1 MVALKHA
8 GIAAASALVGL
19 LAAVIYPL
27 LAFAV
32 VLPLMMRER
41 LREETASDIDKREA
55 LMSVPEGMHAAY
67 ASVFILTT
75 LSIATFWSW
84 GRAPYGAVDSSRF
97 VLINAG
103 EAIAPSI
110 LATLVVMQ
118 GVAGFMIGYESTR
131 RMVHNWLVQPVI
143 DKNIAKGMAQGIVEG
158 EARGKAQGI
167 AQGIAEGEARGK
179 AEAQAESDAMWLDY
193 IERMRESYEKG
204 EPFDEPTPAELRKNG
219 NAQE

>member
-1 MVALKHA
+1 MIALKHA
-8 GIAAASALVGL
+8 GIAVASALVGL

-75 LSIATFWSW
+75 LSITTFWSW
-84 GRAPYGAVDSSRF
+84 GRAPYGAVDFSRF

-110 LATLVVMQ
+110 LATLVAMQ

-143 DKNIAKGMAQGIVEG
+143 DKNIAKGVAQGV
-158 EARGKAQGI
+158 ALGK

-179 AEAQAESDAMWLDY
+179 AQGKVEAEAEINAIWLDY
-193 IERMRESYEKG
+193 IARMKESYEKG
-204 EPFDEPTPAELRKNG
+204 EPFDEPTPADLRKNG
-219 NAQE
+219 NSQE

>member
-1 MVALKHA
+1 MVALKSA
-8 GIAAASALVGL
+8 GIVAASVLIGL

-84 GRAPYGAVDSSRF
+84 GRVPYGAVDSSRF

-143 DKNIAKGMAQGIVEG
+143 DKNIAKGVAQ
-158 EARGKAQGI
+158 GKAQGI

-179 AEAQAESDAMWLDY
+179 AQGIAEGEARGKAESDAIWLDY
-193 IERMRESYEKG
+193 IARMKESYEKG
-204 EPFDEPTPAELRKNG
+204 EPFDEPTPADLRKNG
-219 NAQE
+219 NSQE

>member
-1 MVALKHA
+1 MIALKHA
-8 GIAAASALVGL
+8 GIAVASALVGL

-75 LSIATFWSW
+75 LSITTFWSW
-84 GRAPYGAVDSSRF
+84 GRVHYGAVDSSRF

-110 LATLVVMQ
+110 LATLVAMQ

-143 DKNIAKGMAQGIVEG
+143 DKNIAKGVAQGVEQ
-158 EARGKAQGI
+158 GKAQGI
-167 AQGIAEGEARGK
+167 AQGIAQGEARGK
-179 AEAQAESDAMWLDY
+179 AESDALWLDY
-193 IERMRESYEKG
+193 IARMKESYEKG
-204 EPFDEPTPAELRKNG
+204 EPFDEPTPADLRKNG
-219 NAQE
+219 NSQE

>member
-1 MVALKHA
+1 MVALKHV
-8 GIAAASALVGL
+8 GIAAASVLIGL

-55 LMSVPEGMHAAY
+55 LMSVPEGMHAAS

-84 GRAPYGAVDSSRF
+84 GRVPYGAVDSSRF

-143 DKNIAKGMAQGIVEG
+143 DKNIAKGVAQG
-158 EARGKAQGI
+158 K

-179 AEAQAESDAMWLDY
+179 AESDAIWLDY
-193 IERMRESYEKG
+193 IARMKESYEKG

-219 NAQE
+219 NSQE

>member
-8 GIAAASALVGL
+8 GIAAASVLIGL

-41 LREETASDIDKREA
+41 LREETASDIDRREA

-75 LSIATFWSW
+75 LSIAAFWSW

-143 DKNIAKGMAQGIVEG
+143 DKNIAKGVAQG
-158 EARGKAQGI
+158 K

-179 AEAQAESDAMWLDY
+179 AEAQAESDAIWLDY
-193 IERMRESYEKG
+193 IARMKESYEKG

-219 NAQE
+219 NSQE

>member
-1 MVALKHA
+1 MVALKSA
-8 GIAAASALVGL
+8 GIVAASVLVGL

-75 LSIATFWSW
+75 LSLATFWSW
-84 GRAPYGAVDSSRF
+84 GRAPYGAVDFSRF

-143 DKNIAKGMAQGIVEG
+143 DKNIAKGVAQG
-158 EARGKAQGI
+158 K

-179 AEAQAESDAMWLDY
+179 AEAQAESDAIWLDY
-193 IERMRESYEKG
+193 IARMKESYEKG

-219 NAQE
+219 NSQE

>member
-1 MVALKHA
+1 MVALKSA
-8 GIAAASALVGL
+8 GIAAVSVLVGL

-75 LSIATFWSW
+75 LSITTFWSW

-110 LATLVVMQ
+110 LATLIAMQ

-179 AEAQAESDAMWLDY
+179 AEAQAESDAIWLDY
-193 IERMRESYEKG
+193 IARMKESYEKG

>member
-1 MVALKHA
+1 MVALKSA

-75 LSIATFWSW
+75 LSITTFWSW

-143 DKNIAKGMAQGIVEG
+143 DKNIAKGVAQGKAQGIAEG
-158 EARGKAQGI
+158 EARGK

-179 AEAQAESDAMWLDY
+179 AESDAIWLDY
-193 IERMRESYEKG
+193 IARMKESYEKG

-219 NAQE
+219 NSQE

>member
-8 GIAAASALVGL
+8 GIAAVSALVGL

-84 GRAPYGAVDSSRF
+84 GRAPCGAVDSSRF

-143 DKNIAKGMAQGIVEG
+143 DKNIAKGVAQGKAQGIAEGEARGKAQGIVEG
-158 EARGKAQGI
+158 EARGKA
-167 AQGIAEGEARGK
+167 
-179 AEAQAESDAMWLDY
+179 ESDAMWLDY
-193 IERMRESYEKG
+193 IARMKESYEKG
-204 EPFDEPTPAELRKNG
+204 EPSDDPTPAELRKNG
-219 NAQE
+219 NSQE

>member
-1 MVALKHA
+1 MVALKSA
-8 GIAAASALVGL
+8 GIVAASVLVGL

-75 LSIATFWSW
+75 LSITTFWSW

-143 DKNIAKGMAQGIVEG
+143 DKNIAKGVAQGKAQGIAEG
-158 EARGKAQGI
+158 EARGK

-179 AEAQAESDAMWLDY
+179 AESDAIWLDY
-193 IERMRESYEKG
+193 IARMKESYEKG

-219 NAQE
+219 NSQE

>member
-1 MVALKHA
+1 MVALKSA
-8 GIAAASALVGL
+8 GIAAVSALVGL

-75 LSIATFWSW
+75 LSITTFWSW

-110 LATLVVMQ
+110 LATLVAMQ

-143 DKNIAKGMAQGIVEG
+143 DKNIAKGVAQGKAQGIVEG

-167 AQGIAEGEARGK
+167 VEGEARGK
-179 AEAQAESDAMWLDY
+179 AESDAIWLDY
-193 IERMRESYEKG
+193 IARMKESYEKG

-219 NAQE
+219 NSQE